1 MYIQHEVHVR
11 CFCILIFKRMDAKCR
26 GIEIN
31 KLKEWTAMNIIDELE
46 WRDAINQQTDAE
58 GLRKLVE
65 EKKISLYCGVDP
77 TGDSMHIGH
86 LIPFMMMKRF
96 QLFGHRPVILIGG
109 ATGTIGDPS
118 GRQTE
123 RQLQTLEQVQH
134 NVEALTAQ
142 MKKLFGFGGDN
153 EVKMVNNYDWTH
165 KMNVLDFLRD
175 YGKNFSV
182 NTMLAKDIVASR
194 LESGIS
200 FTEFSYQILQ
210 SMDFHHLFKEED
222 VQLQIGGADQWG
234 NITSGLDLIRKKEGP
249 DAKAFGL
256 TIPLMLKADGTKFGK
271 TAGGAIWLDPAKTT
285 PFEFYQFWV
294 NTDDRDVVKY
304 LKFFTFLT
312 KEVIE
317 ELAQKVESDP
327 GKREAQKVLAAEMT
341 KFVHGEEALAQAG
354 KITEALFSG
363 DIKGLTADEIEQG
376 FKDMPTFHAS
386 KESKNIVDWLV
397 ELRIEPSKRQ
407 AREDITNGA
416 ISMNGERVSDLNTE
430 VTVENS
436 FDGRFIIIR
445 KGKKNYSL
453 VKLGE

>member
-1 MYIQHEVHVR
+1 
-11 CFCILIFKRMDAKCR
+11 
-26 GIEIN
+26 
-31 KLKEWTAMNIIDELE
+31 MNIIDELE

-96 QLFGHRPVILIGG
+96 QLAGHHPVILIGG

-142 MKKLFGFGGDN
+142 MQKLFDFGGN
-153 EVKMVNNYDWTH
+153 SEVKMVNNYDWTH
-165 KMNVLDFLRD
+165 QISILEFLRD
-175 YGKNFSV
+175 YGKNFGINS
-182 NTMLAKDIVASR
+182 MLAKDIVASR
-194 LESGIS
+194 LDTGIS
-200 FTEFSYQILQ
+200 FTEFTYQILQ
-210 SMDFHHLFKEED
+210 AMDFHHLYKEED
-222 VQLQIGGADQWG
+222 VQLQIGGSDQWG

-249 DAKAFGL
+249 DAKVFGL
-256 TIPLMLKADGTKFGK
+256 TIPLLLKSDGTKFGK
-271 TAGGAIWLDPAKTT
+271 TAGGAVWLDPEKTT

-294 NTDDRDVVKY
+294 NTDDRDVIKY

-312 KEVIE
+312 KDRID
-317 ELAQKVESDP
+317 ELAGKVQTEP
-327 GKREAQKVLAAEMT
+327 HKREAQKVLAEEMT
-341 KFVHGEEALAQAG
+341 KFVHGENAFLQAV

-363 DIKGLTADEIEQG
+363 DIKSLTADEIEQG
-376 FKDMPTFHAS
+376 FKDMPTFSAT
-386 KESKNIVDWLV
+386 KETKNIVEWLV
-397 ELRIEPSKRQ
+397 DLGIEPSKRQ
-407 AREDITNGA
+407 AREDINNGA
-416 ISMNGERVSDLNTE
+416 ILMNGDKVTDVNTD

-445 KGKKNYSL
+445 KGKKKYSL
-453 VKLGE
+453 VKLG